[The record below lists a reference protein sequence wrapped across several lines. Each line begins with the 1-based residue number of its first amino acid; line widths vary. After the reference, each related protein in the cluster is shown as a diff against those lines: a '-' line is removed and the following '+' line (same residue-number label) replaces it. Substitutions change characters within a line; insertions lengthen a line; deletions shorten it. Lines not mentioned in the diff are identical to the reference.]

1 VDDVVPAV
9 DVEDPED
16 GPADGLVVGERGL
29 VEETDDPGDDG
40 RRAEHDA

>member
-16 GPADGLVVGERGL
+16 GPADGLVVGL
-29 VEETDDPGDDG
+29 VEETDDPGDDE